1 MNFEQF
7 TVDNGA
13 IRDLNE
19 LLFTSV
25 FNDPDL
31 ERVVT
36 PMVNVEKGKKLG
48 YVDRMG
54 DVGTAGGGCDPT
66 YTSVEITGF
75 EKTWELGKWQ
85 IPKSICYEDLEDTIA
100 RYGMKEG
107 TERADLQDTPY
118 WDKFLMPLLK
128 SAINDMFWRLTW
140 FGDTAAKNVA
150 SGGVITDGIDVKL
163 LKVCDGLWKR
173 LEAIIAQNPAQQI
186 AISANEA
193 ETYAAQKAAVRVE
206 GYAMGIIDDLLS
218 EADGRIFDKPDHAIF
233 MTNSLFKAL
242 RTDVYKITKYQM
254 TTQVVTEGILLSEY
268 DGHPVLVLDIWDRMI
283 KKYQTITTTTGE
295 GAQAVTTT
303 KLNNPHRAVLASPQN
318 LFVGTSDKDRMASLT
333 VKFDDR
339 KRDNFIYAESNLG
352 TLVGEDNLVQVAI

>member
-1 MNFEQF
+1 MNFEQY

-31 ERVVT
+31 ERVIT
-36 PMVNVEKGKKLG
+36 PMTKVENGKKLG

-54 DVGTAGGGCDPT
+54 DVGTAGSGCDPT
-66 YTSVEITGF
+66 YTAVEISGY
-75 EKTWELGKWQ
+75 EKTWELGDWE
-85 IPKSICYEDLEDTIA
+85 IPKSICYKELEPTIA

-118 WDKFLMPLLK
+118 WDKFLMPLLQ
-128 SAINDMFWRLTW
+128 SAITDMFWRLAW
-140 FGDTAAKNVA
+140 FGDKTAKHA
-150 SGGVITDGIDVKL
+150 SEGGVVTEGIDLKL

-173 LEAIIAQNPAQQI
+173 LQTIIAAKPNQQI
-186 AISANEA
+186 AISANSEA
-193 ETYAAQKAAVRVE
+193 TYAQQKAAMKVK
-206 GYAMGIIDDLLS
+206 GYAISIVDDLLS

-242 RTDVYKITKYQM
+242 RNDVKNVNNIQM
-254 TTQVVTEGILLSEY
+254 PVETIMSGIQLSEY

-283 KKYQTITTTTGE
+283 RKYETITSTTGE
-295 GAQAVTTT
+295 GNNAVTTF
-303 KLNNPHRAVLASPQN
+303 KLNCPHRAVLASPQN

-339 KRDNFIYAESNLG
+339 KRDNFIYASSNLG
-352 TLVGEDNLVQVAI
+352 TLVGEDDLVQVAI

>member
-31 ERVVT
+31 ERVIT
-36 PMVNVEKGKKLG
+36 PMTKVENGKKLG

-54 DVGTAGGGCDPT
+54 DVGTAGRGCDPT
-66 YTSVEITGF
+66 YTKVEITGF
-75 EKTWELGKWQ
+75 EKTWELGDWE
-85 IPKSICYEDLEDTIA
+85 IPKSICYKDLEDTIA

-107 TERADLQDTPY
+107 TERNDLQDTPY
-118 WDKFLMPLLK
+118 WDKFLMPLLQN
-128 SAINDMFWRLTW
+128 AINDMFWRLAW
-140 FGDTAAKNVA
+140 FGDKTAKHA
-150 SGGVITDGIDVKL
+150 SEGGVITEGIDLNL

-173 LEAIIAQNPAQQI
+173 LETIIANNPAQQV
-186 AISANEA
+186 AISANNQA
-193 ETYAAQKAAVRVE
+193 TYALQKSAIRAE
-206 GYAMGIIDDLLS
+206 GYAIGIIDDLLS

-242 RTDVYKITKYQM
+242 RNDVYKLTKYQM

-283 KKYQTITTTTGE
+283 KKYESITTTTGE

-303 KLNNPHRAVLASPQN
+303 KLNCPHRAVLASPQN

-339 KRDNFIYAESNLG
+339 KRDNFIYAASNIG
-352 TLVGEDNLVQVAI
+352 TLVGEDELIQVAI

>member
-36 PMVNVEKGKKLG
+36 PMTKVVNGKKLG
-48 YVDRMG
+48 YVDEMG
-54 DVGTAGGGCDPT
+54 DVGTAGGGCNPT
-66 YTSVEITGF
+66 YTKVDITGF
-75 EKTWELGKWQ
+75 EKEWDLGKWQ

-100 RYGMKEG
+100 RYGMNEG
-107 TERADLQDTPY
+107 TEKADLQDTPY
-118 WDKFLMPLLK
+118 WDKFLMPLLEK
-128 SAINDMFWRLTW
+128 AIKQMFWRLSW
-140 FGDTAAKNVA
+140 FGDKNAKHTSEGGNV
-150 SGGVITDGIDVKL
+150 TEGIDLKL
-163 LKVCDGLWKR
+163 LKPCDGLWKR
-173 LEAIIAQNPAQQI
+173 LQAIIAENPEQQI
-186 AISANEA
+186 TISANSET
-193 ETYAAQKAAVRVE
+193 TYAQQKAALRVD
-206 GYAMGIIDDLLS
+206 GYAMSIVDDMLS
-218 EADGRIFDKPDHAIF
+218 EADSRIFDKDDHAIF
-233 MTNSLFKAL
+233 MTNSLYKAL
-242 RTDVYKITKYQM
+242 REDVYRRSKYQM
-254 TTQVVTEGILLSEY
+254 TAEKIMEGIQVSEY
-268 DGHPVLVLDIWDRMI
+268 DGHAVVVIDIWDRMI
-283 KKYQTITTTTGE
+283 KKYEKITTTTGE

-303 KLNNPHRAVLASPQN
+303 KLNCPHRAVLCSPQN

-339 KRDNFIYAESNLG
+339 QRDNFIYAESNLG

>member
-36 PMVNVEKGKKLG
+36 PMTKVENGKKLG

-54 DVGTAGGGCDPT
+54 DVGTAGAGCNPT
-66 YTSVEITGF
+66 YTDVEITGF
-75 EKTWELGKWQ
+75 EKTWALGDWE
-85 IPKSICYEDLEDTIA
+85 IPKSICYKDLEDTIA
-100 RYGMKEG
+100 RYGMHEG

-118 WDKFLMPLLK
+118 WDKFLIPLLK

-140 FGDTAAKNVA
+140 FGDTAAQNVED
-150 SGGVITDGIDVKL
+150 GGNITDGIDVKL

-173 LEAIIAQNPAQQI
+173 LETIIANNPAQQI
-186 AISANEA
+186 TIAANSED
-193 ETYAAQKAAVRVE
+193 TYAGQKAALRTQGV
-206 GYAMGIIDDLLS
+206 AIGIVDDLLS

-242 RTDVYKITKYQM
+242 RTDVKNLHNIQLPVEKVM
-254 TTQVVTEGILLSEY
+254 SGIQLSEY
-268 DGHPVLVLDIWDRMI
+268 DGHAVLVLDIWDRMI
-283 KKYQTITTTTGE
+283 KKYETIVTGTGNAAKTT
-295 GAQAVTTT
+295 
-303 KLNNPHRAVLASPQN
+303 LNCPHRAVLASPQN
-318 LFVGTSDKDRMASLT
+318 LFVGTSDKDRLASLT

-339 KRDNFIYAESNLG
+339 KRDNFIYAASNFG
-352 TLVGEDNLVQVAI
+352 TLIGEDELVQVAI